1 MNEPVRRSKVTPPRS
16 PTPPV
21 DRPRVHALLGDA
33 AARPVTLVSAS
44 AGFGKTVAAEAWL
57 RTRRLRAAWITLDAH
72 DDDPLH
78 LWRYVVAAV
87 ARVLPGVGNEAMRR
101 LRRAES
107 TAEPAIEAL
116 LEELEE
122 DRRPLTIVLDD
133 LQELRARRAL
143 DTIGYAADRLPR
155 HVRLV
160 LLTRSDPA
168 LRLPRMRA
176 NGRLAEVR
184 DADLRFTREEARELL
199 SEQELDAVYE
209 RSEGWP
215 VALQLAQLRGPDTP
229 LTGRRRDIAA
239 YLAAEVL
246 AEVDEDLRDFLLHS
260 SLLPRMSAE
269 LCDSALARANSAAML
284 GRVVHANLFAVSLD
298 DEGVWY
304 RYNALFAEYLRLRLA
319 AEHAQAAAPLHRR
332 AADWFEA
339 HGLIEDAVEQASK
352 GDDLEFVARALE
364 AHQMRLS
371 RAGRSATIERW
382 MGLLPPSMVAM
393 RPGVLTAGALAAG
406 VVARPRP
413 EVRRML
419 AQAGAARDAHPDQW
433 TGYHEAARTLLAA
446 TYGDDDVAATLD
458 LATRAL
464 DLSREDAETL
474 VVPAMAMLALAR
486 LLTGDL
492 DGALALARETIVHP
506 DAADRPFGHVGA
518 LAVEAIVAAE
528 RENSVVASRF
538 AERAL
543 HEAARAGVLD
553 SAPAACGYF
562 AEALASRL
570 AGRPADAERALR
582 RALRIEPAIDGGA
595 LHVWLLT
602 TLASVLARRG
612 LISRAQQTLA
622 EARGLMIACDDPGPV
637 ARHVEAVERELEAAQ
652 VVPATAAETL
662 SPAELAV
669 LREFGTGRTARDIGA
684 ALFLSANTVKSHI
697 RAIYRKLGV
706 ASRDDAVSRGI
717 ALGLLENDSPG

>member
-1 MNEPVRRSKVTPPRS
+1 MTEPLRRSKITPARS
-16 PTPPV
+16 PVPPV
-21 DRPRVHALLGDA
+21 DRPRVHALLTA
-33 AARPVTLVSAS
+33 AAAKPVTLVSAS
-44 AGFGKTVAAEAWL
+44 AGFGKTVAAETWL
-57 RTRRLRAAWITLDAH
+57 GTRRLRAAWITVDAH
-72 DDDPLH
+72 DDDPVH
-78 LWRYVVAAV
+78 LWRYVIAAV
-87 ARVLPGVGNEAMRR
+87 TRVLPGVGDEAMRR

-116 LEELEE
+116 LGELE
-122 DRRPLTIVLDD
+122 DDGRPLKIVLDD
-133 LQELRARRAL
+133 LQELQARRAL
-143 DTIGYAADRLPR
+143 DSIGYAADRLPP
-155 HVRLV
+155 HARLV
-160 LLTRSDPA
+160 LLTRADPP

-176 NGRLAEVR
+176 NGRLAEVG
-184 DADLRFTREEARELL
+184 DADLSFTRDEARELL

-215 VALQLAQLRGPDTP
+215 VALQLAQLRGPSAP

-246 AEVDEDLRDFLLHS
+246 ADVDEDLRAFLLHS
-260 SLLPRMSAE
+260 AVLPRMSAE
-269 LCDSALARANSAAML
+269 LCDWVLERTDSAAVL
-284 GRVVHANLFAVSLD
+284 ARVVHANLFAVALD

-304 RYNALFAEYLRLRLA
+304 RYNALFAEYLRLRLST
-319 AEHAQAAAPLHRR
+319 ERSHAAAPLHRR
-332 AADWFEA
+332 AATWFEA

-352 GDDLEFVARALE
+352 GGDPEFVARALE

-382 MGLLPPSMVAM
+382 IGMLPPSMVAT

-419 AQAGAARDAHPDQW
+419 AQAGVARDAHPEQW

-446 TYGDDDVAATLD
+446 NYADDDVAATLD

-464 DLSREDAETL
+464 DLSRESAETL
-474 VVPAMAMLALAR
+474 VVPAMAMLAFAR

-492 DGALALARETIVHP
+492 DGALTLARETIVHP
-506 DAADRPFGHVGA
+506 DAGDRPFGHVGA

-528 RENSVVASRF
+528 RDNAVVASRF
-538 AERAL
+538 AEQAIN
-543 HEAARAGVLD
+543 EATRAGVLH
-553 SAPAACGYF
+553 STPAACGHF
-562 AEALASRL
+562 AEGLASYL
-570 AGRPADAERALR
+570 AGRPAEAERALR
-582 RALRIEPAIDGGA
+582 RALRIEPAIAGGA
-595 LHVWLLT
+595 LHIWLLT

-612 LISRAQQTLA
+612 LVSRAQATLA
-622 EARGLMIACDDPGPV
+622 EARGLMLACDDPGHV
-637 ARHVEAVERELEAAQ
+637 ARRVEAVAQELEAAQ
-652 VVPATAAETL
+652 AAPATAAETL

-669 LREFGTGRTARDIGA
+669 LREFGAERTARDIA
-684 ALFLSANTVKSHI
+684 TALFLSANTVKTHI

-706 ASRDDAVSRGI
+706 ASRDDAVARGI
-717 ALGLLENDSPG
+717 ALGLLEDDSSG